1 MGAPAAS
8 SLTLAP
14 GAGHGDEGDASLQGP
29 AQEKEL
35 PASPK
40 PTQADAAIFAG
51 EPSGESSGEP
61 SVVIALAARLA
72 KPEATNE
79 IAVAR
84 ETSGLVTVRAKPAKR
99 LNAKERAKANAKDGI
114 TPDMKAKAKSKAE
127 AKAAAKAKRK
137 KARQG

>member
-61 SVVIALAARLA
+61 SVIALAAKLA
-72 KPEATNE
+72 KPEAANE

-114 TPDMKAKAKSKAE
+114 TPEMKAKAKSKAE